1 MAPEQSSFEWVPSA
15 GRDPEAAA
23 RNQGRAPRRA
33 SASGAS
39 GPIPANSPWLTAQ
52 QAARYLGLPSVQALY
67 KRIERASVPR
77 EAVRRWGRQ
86 FRFKRELLD
95 ALMGRHG

>member
-1 MAPEQSSFEWVPSA
+1 MAPEQSSFKWVPS
-15 GRDPEAAA
+15 GGCDSEAAA
-23 RNQGRAPRRA
+23 QSEGGARRRAPARRV
-33 SASGAS
+33 S
-39 GPIPANSPWLTAQ
+39 GPMLANSPWLTAQ

-86 FRFKRELLD
+86 FRFKREILD